1 LRAKHGY
8 ILCLVVL
15 LLHSCRSAS
24 RTERDVPS
32 DVEVRT
38 EKMQNIAL
46 VDLDQLRSVKILL
59 DTNQHYRG
67 LFVIQDTILVA
78 GSSGHMAVGLIR
90 SDGVDWARNFNV
102 DSLHLRD
109 LESINGRVHV
119 LSIGS
124 PGYLKEWHTTSND
137 SSGNLWKTN
146 YYNTDTS
153 VFMDGMDFWKN
164 GAGLVH
170 GDPLDGYHFIL
181 RTENAGRDWMRIGR
195 DQLPEPIQD
204 EAGFAASGTGVVCVG
219 NGVGYI
225 GWGGV
230 KARVFKTTDYG
241 VTWEVLETPVA
252 HGKAGKGIYCM
263 AWKNE
268 SEGVVAGGNWED
280 PTADSCYAFTKDGG
294 ETWTLGSGGSGYR
307 SGICHAED
315 DIYFSVGTNGTDISV
330 DGGATWKQIDKEN
343 MNAIQAAEGSRR
355 VIAVGS
361 HGTGFIL
368 KY

>member
-1 LRAKHGY
+1 MKLIHGSF
-8 ILCLVVL
+8 ICVAVL
-15 LLHSCRSAS
+15 LLYSCGSGNS
-24 RTERDVPS
+24 TEQDAPVG
-32 DVEVRT
+32 VEAGT
-38 EKMQNIAL
+38 EIMQDIAL
-46 VDLDQLRSVKILL
+46 GDPDQLSSVKIIL

-67 LFVIQDTILVA
+67 LFVIQDTVLVA
-78 GSSGHMAVGLIR
+78 GSSGHVAVGLIG
-90 SDGVDWARNFNV
+90 SDGVGWARNFNV

-109 LESINGRVHV
+109 VENINGRVHV

-124 PGYLKEWHTTSND
+124 PGCLKEWHTTANGAVAD
-137 SSGNLWKTN
+137 LWRTN
-146 YYNTDTS
+146 YHNADTN
-153 VFMDGMDFWKN
+153 VFMDGMDFWEN
-164 GAGLVH
+164 GIGLVY

-219 NGVGYI
+219 NGVGYV

-252 HGKAGKGIYCM
+252 QGKAGKGIYCM

-268 SEGVVAGGNWED
+268 REGVVAGGNWED

-294 ETWTLGSGGSGYR
+294 ETWNLGSGGSGYR
-307 SGICHAED
+307 SGICHAQD
-315 DIYFSVGTNGTDISV
+315 DIYFSVGTNGTDMSV
-330 DGGATWKQIDKEN
+330 DGGATWKQIGSEN
-343 MNAIQAAEGSRR
+343 MNAIQVAEGSRR

>member
-1 LRAKHGY
+1 
-8 ILCLVVL
+8 
-15 LLHSCRSAS
+15 
-24 RTERDVPS
+24 
-32 DVEVRT
+32 
-38 EKMQNIAL
+38 MQDITP
-46 VDLDQLRSVKILL
+46 VDPDQLNSVKILL

-67 LFVIQDTILVA
+67 LFVQQETILVA
-78 GSSGHMAVGLIR
+78 GSSGHVAVGLIG
-90 SDGVDWARNFNV
+90 SDGVDWTRNFNV

-109 LESINGRVHV
+109 IESINGQVHA

-124 PGYLKEWHTTSND
+124 PGYLKERQTASND
-137 SSGNLWKTN
+137 SSENLWKTN

-153 VFMDGMDFWKN
+153 VFMDGMDFWAN
-164 GAGLVH
+164 GFGLVY

-280 PTADSCYAFTKDGG
+280 PTADSCYAFTKDAG

-307 SGICHAED
+307 SGICHAQD

-330 DGGATWKQIDKEN
+330 DGGVTWEQIGREN
-343 MNAIQAAEGSRR
+343 MNAIQVAEGSRR